1 MESNLASNYDGKGT
15 TLIQQQ
21 GETES
26 VYGSTVE
33 KQRREPMEPRELY
46 INKTGMG

>member
-1 MESNLASNYDGKGT
+1 MESNLASNYNGKGT

-21 GETES
+21 GETEAA
-26 VYGSTVE
+26 YGSALE
-33 KQRREPMEPRELY
+33 MQRREPCEPRELY